1 MPTKTSTKPL
11 WRATR
16 PPLPLAE
23 VTAVGDEGRVLL
35 CRHCPEAFTV
45 AADAPTPDDCPN
57 GHRPPGGIAFPADP
71 AVIERLT
78 AGEQIP
84 MEERGEIIELAPGD
98 ESDQVPAVSLPW
110 LLEGGLI
117 EPVNAAAK
125 RAVAMLAGVE
135 PEDGGE

>member
-1 MPTKTSTKPL
+1 MPTKTTTKPL

-16 PPLPLAE
+16 PPAPLAE
-23 VTAVGDEGRVLL
+23 VTAAGYTDRLFL
-35 CRHCPEAFTV
+35 CPHCADAFTV
-45 AADAPTPDDCPN
+45 GADDPAPDDCPN
-57 GHRPPGGIAFPADP
+57 GHRPPGGIGFPADP
-71 AVIERLT
+71 AVIERLA

-84 MEERGEIIELAPGD
+84 MEERGEIIELEPGD

-125 RAVAMLAGVE
+125 RIAAEMGGGG
-135 PEDGGE
+135 DG